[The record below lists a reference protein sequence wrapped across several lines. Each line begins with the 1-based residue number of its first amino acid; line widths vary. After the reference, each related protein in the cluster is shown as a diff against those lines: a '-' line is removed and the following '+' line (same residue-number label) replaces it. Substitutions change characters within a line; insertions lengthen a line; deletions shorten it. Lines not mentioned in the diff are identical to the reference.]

1 MIVVR
6 FLQFL
11 AALFVVRL
19 VLRAVAAMVR
29 ARGASQHA
37 PPVAGAGA
45 TKLVHDRIC
54 NVHLPRDRALP
65 AKVDGQVEYFC
76 SEKCRDEALRGVRRA
91 S

>member
-29 ARGASQHA
+29 SMSASRHA
-37 PPVAGAGA
+37 PPSAGGGA
-45 TKLVHDRIC
+45 AQLVHDRVC
-54 NVHLPRDRALP
+54 NLHLPRDRALA
-65 AKVDGQVEYFC
+65 AKVDGQAEYFC
-76 SEKCRDEALRGVRRA
+76 SEKCRDEALRAVRRA

>member
-19 VLRAVAAMVR
+19 VMRLIAAMVR
-29 ARGASQHA
+29 SMTGPQQA
-37 PPVAGAGA
+37 PTPRAVVAE
-45 TKLVHDRIC
+45 LVHDRVC

-65 AKVDGQVEYFC
+65 AKIEGHTEYFC
-76 SEKCRDEALRGVRRA
+76 SEKCRDEALRAVRRA

>member
-19 VLRAVAAMVR
+19 VLRAVAAIVR
-29 ARGASQHA
+29 SMGAPQHA
-37 PPVAGAGA
+37 PPKAGAA
-45 TKLVHDRIC
+45 AADLVHDRIC
-54 NVHLPRDRALP
+54 NVHLPRDRALS
-65 AKVDGQVEYFC
+65 AKVDGQAEYFC
-76 SEKCRDEALRGVRRA
+76 SEKCRDEALRAVRRA